1 MIPSPF
7 LVAGIA
13 LGIAILGVLAVI
25 LIVGMTARIEEWL
38 DEDRREREA
47 LKRAAIHEH
56 NLEKL
61 RACDGNPRTKDV
73 DHEW

>member
-1 MIPSPF
+1 MIPRPF
-7 LVAGIA
+7 LIAGIA
-13 LGIAILGVLAVI
+13 LGIAVLGVLAVI

-61 RACDGNPRTKDV
+61 RECDGNPRIADEEK
-73 DHEW
+73 EW